1 MVNRMKRFAWLG
13 ALLLLF
19 LSGCAKEANGPVQ
32 VSETVGDF
40 KFTLTSLQSVY
51 DAASLDPESPLELE
65 VRVDYLGQE
74 EFVHIWSGAFLGDTR
89 LYFAGEATSI
99 LAGPNKDGKQIPYD
113 TDLVEYKHSLE
124 PDRPLVELHD
134 GSLEYEHLGELP
146 AGAYTAKAYISFSLE
161 DNEGEIPKDSEEIE
175 ATLELPFEIR

>member
-1 MVNRMKRFAWLG
+1 MVNRMKRFAWLA

-19 LSGCAKEANGPVQ
+19 LPGCAKEANGPVQ

-40 KFTLTSLQSVY
+40 KFTLTSPQSVY

-74 EFVHIWSGAFLGDTR
+74 EFVHIRSGAFLGHTR

-99 LAGPNKDGKQIPYD
+99 LAGPNKDGKQIPHP
-113 TDLVEYKHSLE
+113 TESIAREFSLE

-134 GSLEYEHLGELP
+134 GSLEYEHLGALP

-161 DNEGEIPKDSEEIE
+161 DNEGEISKDSEEIE